1 MLLTSLAL
9 LVAAIVLIIVGAIKG
24 SVLLLGISVG
34 CGVAGAIAL
43 LAANALAPRL
53 ARAGGVADPAGPVVN
68 VTDSNGTA
76 PVPLSAWAAADAPP
90 IPGYDE
96 MTAAEVVRVVATG
109 SLAKP
114 ALAALLAYEASH
126 ETRTTVITGLER
138 ALGVKAGAR

>member
-1 MLLTSLAL
+1 VFLTSLAL
-9 LVAAIVLIIVGAIKG
+9 LFAAVVLIIVGAIKG

-43 LAANALAPRL
+43 LVANALAARL
-53 ARAGGVADPAGPVVN
+53 AKATGVADTAPTIVN
-68 VTDSNGTA
+68 LTGSNGTP

-126 ETRTTVITGLER
+126 QTRTTVITSLER